1 MSLTAATVP
10 VAIGR
15 PRLRSLPVS
24 VPQRPSSSSALAPRC
39 RWDRGCDVRA
49 SCLSAPHRTRA
60 FRLAPPSVE
69 RGALCSLP
77 HRWVQA
83 MLYVVCCRVAPVRS
97 LIVLVTFSLAGAL
110 GSGASRNVWAAA
122 DVRRTA
128 CSTAHRIQHTT
139 RCEGLA
145 QCRGRRSL
153 TRIGRCAAQSILQ
166 QNLAVEIRAWLPSA
180 TGG

>member
-1 MSLTAATVP
+1 LCWSP
-10 VAIGR
+10 
-15 PRLRSLPVS
+15 
-24 VPQRPSSSSALAPRC
+24 
-39 RWDRGCDVRA
+39 
-49 SCLSAPHRTRA
+49 
-60 FRLAPPSVE
+60 FR
-69 RGALCSLP
+69 
-77 HRWVQA
+77 
-83 MLYVVCCRVAPVRS
+83 
-97 LIVLVTFSLAGAL
+97 SLAGAL

-128 CSTAHRIQHTT
+128 CSTAHPIQHTT

-180 TGG
+180 TVGYRRLSACHDGADGPASWCTRRYMSILFICVYLRTTRARTERRVDGRKALVLVGYGISTFAYLLAWQVRTHARSGRSARCDPSSMAGACLCACV